1 MTAWENKVVVIT
13 GATSGLGRA
22 AALEFARRG
31 CHLVLGGRRQTAL
44 EEIAG
49 ECRALGAE
57 AVHCNADIT
66 REEDVRRLVDCALGV
81 DGRIDVWVNNAG
93 VTLFARLDEAPFEE
107 HRRVIETNVIG
118 SMLCARAVLP
128 VFRRQEHG
136 VLVNVG
142 SVLSKV
148 GQPFV
153 PSYVISKFAIRG
165 LTETLRMDLAEF
177 PDIHVCTLLPYAIDT
192 QHFEAGAN
200 FIGRPAHPM
209 QPIQTP
215 EAVAKALV
223 RLAIKPE
230 RERHVPRWITLG
242 YIARALL
249 PRFTERLMLRLLSRW
264 HFDPRLQAPT
274 SGNLFRAGQE
284 AGTVHGHRGP
294 LTTRTELFIGATA
307 ELASLAG
314 ETMAR
319 AGRRWLTLAIAVPFI
334 LVARAR
340 SHRRQQPRSGHVP
353 GASRVLVQA
362 PDASL
367 ESRA

>member
-22 AALEFARRG
+22 TALEFAKRG
-31 CHLVLGGRRQTAL
+31 CHLVLGARRQTAL
-44 EEIAG
+44 EEIAL

-57 AVHCNADIT
+57 AVPCNADIT
-66 REEDVRRLVDCALGV
+66 REDDVGRLLKCALDV

-93 VTLFARLDEAPFEE
+93 VTLFARLDQAPFEE

-142 SVLSKV
+142 SVLSQV

-165 LTETLRMDLAEF
+165 LSETLRMDLAEF
-177 PDIHVCTLLPYAIDT
+177 PNIHVCTLLPYAIDT

-200 FIGRPAHPM
+200 FVGRPAHPM

-223 RLAIKPE
+223 RLAMRPE

-242 YIARALL
+242 YAVRALL

-264 HFDPRLQAPT
+264 HFDPRLQPPT
-274 SGNLFRAGQE
+274 SGNLFQPGQSAGS
-284 AGTVHGHRGP
+284 VHGRRGP
-294 LTTRTELFIGATA
+294 LTTKKELFVGAAA
-307 ELASLAG
+307 EFAALAG
-314 ETMAR
+314 ETIAK
-319 AGRRWLTLAIAVPFI
+319 AGRRWLTVVMAVPLI
-334 LVARAR
+334 LVARAQH
-340 SHRRQQPRSGHVP
+340 HRRNRPAPRLPPSAPRTVAQLHSG
-353 GASRVLVQA
+353 AQ
-362 PDASL
+362 
-367 ESRA
+367 